1 MAFMENSN
9 RKPTAGLTRRG
20 WARVISFTAALVV
33 ALSAAALSGYSLAR
47 KNRTVIE
54 YAYQRALGE
63 LNDYVANIDIALE
76 MGKYAAS
83 ATQLDGLSA
92 KLWRE
97 AGLAKNMLGQLP
109 VDAAELNNT
118 YKFLSQVGNFCR
130 ALSERVAKG
139 GTITD
144 EEADNMR
151 QLSEYAR
158 TISGQLA
165 QMQSDLEAGRLDLGE
180 VAAAMQEQAGG
191 EAPVNINDGFHE
203 MEEGFEDY
211 PTLLYDGPFSDHIQQ
226 QEPRL
231 LKAHDAVSAAAA
243 LEAAKKLT
251 GSVSLAAAGETKGN
265 LPCYIFSADTLQVS
279 VTKTGGIVQSF
290 LNSRTINEAHLS
302 IEQALDKGRQAL
314 EKMGYTGFAQRYY
327 DLNNGVLTINYAC
340 REDDVVYYPDLV
352 KLGVAMDNGEVVRFN
367 ASGYVMNHTERT
379 LPAVKVTREQA
390 LARLS
395 PLLTAKGEAGL
406 ALIPTDAGTEMLCHE
421 FHCEGD
427 NGEQVLVYVDV
438 TTGEEE
444 RILILV
450 ENETGVLTL

>member
-1 MAFMENSN
+1 MENAD
-9 RKPTAGLTRRG
+9 RKTPALLTRRG
-20 WARVISFTAALVV
+20 WVRVISFTAALVV
-33 ALSAAALSGYSLAR
+33 ALTAAALSGYSLAR
-47 KNRTVIE
+47 KNRTMIE

-63 LNDYVANIDIALE
+63 LNDYVANIDITLE
-76 MGKYAAS
+76 KGKYAAS
-83 ATQLDGLSA
+83 ASQLEGLSA

-97 AGLAKNMLGQLP
+97 AGLAKNTLGQLP
-109 VDAAELNNT
+109 VDAAELSNT

-130 ALSERVAKG
+130 ALSEQVAQG
-139 GTITD
+139 GAITD
-144 EEADNMR
+144 EEAANMR

-158 TISGQLA
+158 TISGQIA
-165 QMQSDLEAGRLDLGE
+165 QMQSNLEAGRLDLGE
-180 VAAAMQEQAGG
+180 VAAVMGDQKSEDVPAH
-191 EAPVNINDGFHE
+191 INDGFHE

-231 LKAHDAVSAAAA
+231 LKARDAVSAETA
-243 LEAAKKLT
+243 LEEAKKLT
-251 GSVSLAAAGETKGN
+251 GNRSLAADGETRGN
-265 LPCYIFSADTLQVS
+265 LPCYIFGADTLQVG

-302 IEQALDKGRQAL
+302 IEQALDKGMQAL

-340 REDDVVYYPDLV
+340 REDDVVFYPDLV
-352 KLGVAMDNGEVVRFN
+352 KLGIAMDNGEIVRFD
-367 ASGYVMNHTERT
+367 ATGYIMNHTART
-379 LPAVKVTREQA
+379 LPAVKVAREQA

-406 ALIPTDAGTEMLCHE
+406 ALIPTDGGTEMLCHE
-421 FHCEGD
+421 FHCEGAD
-427 NGEQVLVYVDV
+427 GDQVLVYVDV